1 MGAGVRHGALPNVG
15 FALVRVEVKV
25 MVGVRHG
32 ALPNVGFALVKVKVG
47 VGGWGQAQC
56 TALRWLR
63 LG

>member
-1 MGAGVRHGALPNVG
+1 M
-15 FALVRVEVKV
+15 VRVEVKV